1 MFYIIKMNLNFSLK
15 LIHNEQP
22 AEVTPI
28 FLPTQVRRSGA
39 KFSSGSGQEHVKL
52 PSVLVHL

>member
-1 MFYIIKMNLNFSLK
+1 MNLNFSLK

-22 AEVTPI
+22 AEVIPI